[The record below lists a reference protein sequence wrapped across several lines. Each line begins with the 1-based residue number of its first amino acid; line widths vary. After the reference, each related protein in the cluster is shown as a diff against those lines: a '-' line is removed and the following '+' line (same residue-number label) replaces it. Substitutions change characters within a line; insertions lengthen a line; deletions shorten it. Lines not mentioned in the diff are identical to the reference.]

1 MLNGNQENR
10 NKGDGMDLERAIEIA
25 VQAHKGA
32 SDKGGAPYILH
43 TDYLRG
49 CSRRRC
55 LSGGAKGS

>member
-32 SDKGGAPYILH
+32 SDKGGSPCIFH
-43 TDYLRG
+43 T
-49 CSRRRC
+49 
-55 LSGGAKGS
+55 LSSGLF